1 MIQPK
6 PFPPVL
12 SRRYL
17 PEIHDLYPGMAGQLS
32 GLIDLFPA
40 SALGKVAFS
49 IVPNWQNAQP
59 LTEDAGFADRLRALP
74 GTPVLHGLTHSLG
87 PDALNW
93 LLYGHD
99 NRSEFARLSQ
109 AETQNRLTRGLALLT
124 AALGQAPRWFC
135 APRWQQSRH
144 LEPALAA
151 LGFRG
156 CLTRSALSTY
166 DGPSVPLPALNFD
179 EGARS
184 VKIALGALGRR
195 LLVPKLLRSGQPF
208 RFVLH
213 PDDLTRPATLREI
226 RATLARMQAEGWR
239 PMSLDQA
246 LEFGRSHQP

>member
-1 MIQPK
+1 MTQPM
-6 PFPPVL
+6 PLASAL

-32 GLIDLFPA
+32 DLIGLFPA
-40 SALGKVAFS
+40 TALGKIAFS
-49 IVPNWQNAQP
+49 IVPNWQDTQP
-59 LTEDAGFADRLRALP
+59 LTQDATFAARLRALP

-87 PDALNW
+87 PDFMNW
-93 LLYGHD
+93 LMYGHD

-109 AETQNRLTRGLALLT
+109 AETQDRLDRGLAVLT
-124 AALGQAPRWFC
+124 EVLGQAPRWFC

-156 CLTRSALSTY
+156 CLTRTALSTY
-166 DGPSVPLPALNFD
+166 DGPSVSMPALNFD
-179 EGARS
+179 EGARL
-184 VKIALGALGRR
+184 VKIALGAMGRR
-195 LLVPKLLRSGQPF
+195 VQVPNLLRRGQPF

-226 RATLARMQAEGWR
+226 RATLARMQAEGWQ

-246 LEFGRSHQP
+246 LEHGRSQP